1 MFKNAARRP
10 YSIHPN
16 GVSYTKQTEGLS
28 YEDGSKYWFKYDN
41 EVKPGTTYTYIWTIP
56 VEVGPK
62 PEESQCRTWV
72 YYSGVNPVSSL
83 RCKFF
88 FNLESRNSLK
98 LVYIHERNECAC
110 VFSLIAIHIII
121 HTKIGVKMLAYL
133 QLSTALQ
140 QMV

>member
-1 MFKNAARRP
+1 MVFKNAARRP

-41 EVKPGTTYTYIWTIP
+41 EVKPGDSYTYIWTIP

-72 YYSGVNPVSSL
+72 YYSGVNPVSTL
-83 RCKFF
+83 KFMLVL
-88 FNLESRNSLK
+88 NL
-98 LVYIHERNECAC
+98 
-110 VFSLIAIHIII
+110 
-121 HTKIGVKMLAYL
+121 KIGWY
-133 QLSTALQ
+133 T
-140 QMV
+140 